1 MRGRTDAGPATF
13 PAANRLRGLAQS
25 DIRRM
30 SRESDR
36 LGAINLGQGI
46 CDLPT
51 PTVVAEAAKAAID
64 ADESIYTYPE
74 GHLALRRAIAEK
86 AARDNGLTAAP
97 EGEVVV
103 TVGAT
108 GAYTAAVNA
117 LLDPGDGILIM
128 EPYYGYHVNAAIVAG
143 LEPHFLTL
151 TPPEFTLT
159 EEALRAAVR
168 PTTRAIVVCT
178 PSNPSGKMFSRTEL
192 EAVARV
198 AHDRDLLVISDE
210 IYEYIRYDDCPHLSP
225 ATVGGLW
232 PRSVTI
238 TGLSKTFSITGWRL
252 GYALAPEPL
261 ARAIA
266 LVNDLYYVCA
276 PNPLQHG
283 VLAGFALP
291 PSYFAEMR
299 ADYQRKRDR
308 LCDALAEAGMSP
320 IVPKGAYYVLADV
333 ADWGF
338 GTARAAAMAL
348 LEQGGV
354 ASVPGSAFYQGA
366 TGENLLRFCF
376 AKEDAVVEEACR
388 RIRRFRPRGG
398 LVEDHLVEDGLVEAD
413 RRGLGAR

>member
-1 MRGRTDAGPATF
+1 MSGTAGAGPATF
-13 PAANRLRGLAQS
+13 PAARRLRGLAQS

-36 LGAINLGQGI
+36 LAAINLAQGI

-51 PTVVAEAAKAAID
+51 PGVVAVAAKAAID
-64 ADESIYTYPE
+64 AGESTYTYPE

-86 AARDNGLTAAP
+86 AARYNGLTVAP

-103 TVGAT
+103 TAGAT

-128 EPYYGYHVNAAIVAG
+128 EPYYGYHVNAAVVAG
-143 LEPHFLTL
+143 LEPQFLTL
-151 TPPEFTLT
+151 APPEFTLT

-168 PTTRAIVVCT
+168 PTTRAVVVCT
-178 PSNPSGKMFSRTEL
+178 PSNPSGKMFGRAEL

-198 AHDRDLLVISDE
+198 AHERDLLVISDE
-210 IYEYIRYDDCPHLSP
+210 IYEYIRYDDRPHLSP

-276 PNPLQHG
+276 PHPLQLG

-291 PSYFAEMR
+291 SAYFTEMR
-299 ADYQRKRDR
+299 EDYQRKRDR
-308 LCDALAEAGMSP
+308 LCDALATAGMSP
-320 IVPKGAYYVLADV
+320 LVPQGAYYVLADV
-333 ADWGF
+333 SEWGF
-338 GTARAAAMAL
+338 GTARDAATAL
-348 LEQGGV
+348 LEHGGV
-354 ASVPGSAFYQGA
+354 ASVPGSAFYRGA

-376 AKEDAVVEEACR
+376 AKEDTVVEEAIR
-388 RIRRFRPRGG
+388 RIRRFRPRGN
-398 LVEDHLVEDGLVEAD
+398 LVDAD
-413 RRGLGAR
+413 AGAVPGRGPRAW